1 MSFLDTCSTEGCNNK
16 QDFKKLKLCVECFED
31 RFLNLESSIFELQ
44 GLVLFDDAAKEL
56 DKKPKDGPKTI
67 DKSKVWVDSEYNL
80 MWELISDRV
89 LYKTYDFENAI
100 EYVKLLNQIKYA
112 GYDDWRLPTE
122 IELSLLVDEDAS
134 SMVDVATIEELSYN
148 TNDKHKQYWTSTEIQ
163 DEVVVIDFDDGST
176 YAENKQNINSVRC
189 VRNL

>member
-1 MSFLDTCSTEGCNNK
+1 MVLTK
-16 QDFKKLKLCVECFED
+16 ED
-31 RFLNLESSIFELQ
+31 I
-44 GLVLFDDAAKEL
+44 
-56 DKKPKDGPKTI
+56 I
-67 DKSKVWVDSEYNL
+67 
-80 MWELISDRV
+80 
-89 LYKTYDFENAI
+89 
-100 EYVKLLNQIKYA
+100 
-112 GYDDWRLPTE
+112 DWRLPTE